1 MYYHKYLPMCSRG
14 NCVHHVCA
22 VYDDTDHTSI
32 YHMYITYQVSVMH
45 ALSSSTVLPPKCD
58 HSTGAMTVYCYS
70 CNMYCHEDHAKGG
83 YHKKQCRT
91 NWARM
96 VLTLAEEAQEQ
107 LIVDYLI
114 AASLSKAFLS
124 TLVLC
129 TRSETLMAGLHPD
142 QL

>member
-1 MYYHKYLPMCSRG
+1 M
-14 NCVHHVCA
+14 
-22 VYDDTDHTSI
+22 D
-32 YHMYITYQVSVMH
+32 

-83 YHKKQCRT
+83 YHKKQCRA

-96 VLTLAEEAQEQ
+96 VLTLAEEAQEK

-129 TRSETLMAGLHPD
+129 TRSETLMPGLQPD